1 MNRFTMFAT
10 LGLALVV
17 APRLAFANPLQDKLK
32 AQAQAKAQ
40 EKAKVRAQE
49 TAQGKAQGKLQGKL
63 QGNPNAHAQ
72 EPMQY
77 EGNPQQ

>member
-17 APRLAFANPLQDKLK
+17 APRLAFANPLQDKVK

-40 EKAKVRAQE
+40 EKAKAKAQEKAQGRAQE
-49 TAQGKAQGKLQGKL
+49 
-63 QGNPNAHAQ
+63 NPNAHAQ
-72 EPMQY
+72 EPMQH
-77 EGNPQQ
+77 EENPQE